1 MRVSIETPAA
11 NVTKVF
17 LGTLTVLFSY
27 EVPVA
32 AWVHKNGETKRY
44 ATEKRHSV
52 TTSKHL
58 RLYGPEQFLLKG
70 DHFEKV
76 PQEELES
83 LISRD

>member
-27 EVPVA
+27 EAPVA
-32 AWVHKNGETKRY
+32 AWVHKDGETKRY
-44 ATEKRHSV
+44 ATDKRHST
-52 TTSKHL
+52 TTSKHVNQ
-58 RLYGPEQFLLKG
+58 YGPEKFLCEG

-83 LISRD
+83 LISQH